1 MCAMEITTL
10 FGLPAHPLLV
20 HLPVVMVPLAGVLAV
35 ILAFRPVWLD
45 RFGWVLVGLAGLGAV
60 GAVLA
65 AGSGEALEESV
76 ERTAVL
82 REHAEMGET
91 AQVVTI
97 AFFVAVVAVVLLR
110 WFVRRRAEGSSLST
124 FVSSR
129 AGSLVLAAVLV
140 ASAAGATAT
149 VVQAGH
155 QGATATWGD
164 VEITDDD
171 DDDDDGD
178 DDDGDDDDD

>member
-1 MCAMEITTL
+1 VTIMELTTL

-35 ILAFRPVWLD
+35 VLALRPTWLD
-45 RFGWVLVGLAGLGAV
+45 RFGWVLVGLAGLGAL

-65 AGSGEALEESV
+65 AGSGEGLEESV
-76 ERTAVL
+76 ERTAAL

-91 AQVVTI
+91 AEVVAI
-97 AFFVAVVAVVLLR
+97 VFFVAVLAVVLLR
-110 WFVRRRAEGSSLST
+110 WFARRRAEGSSIST
-124 FVSSR
+124 FVASR
-129 AGSLVLAAVLV
+129 AGALVLTAVLV

-155 QGATATWGD
+155 QGAKATWGD
-164 VEITDDD
+164 VKISDEGGGGDN
-171 DDDDDGD
+171 DGD
-178 DDDGDDDDD
+178 